1 MKLVIGTRGSKLALW
16 QAEWVATRLSAAGF
30 AVELRVIKTTG
41 DRLAGQ
47 ALATPEAKGLF
58 IKEIE
63 EALLTGGPDGVDIA
77 VHSLKDLPVDQP
89 LGLSI
94 AAVPER
100 EDARDALLSRLGGGL
115 AQLPRGARVGT
126 GSPRR
131 RSQLLALRPDL
142 DVVPIRGNVDT
153 RLRKLD
159 RGDCDALVMAAAGLN
174 RLGLGG
180 RVAEYFSPEQMCP
193 AAGQGAMA
201 IEIRSGDRDAALAVQ
216 PLDHA
221 ATRAAVCAERAAL
234 RRLGG
239 GCRMPIAA
247 YARLSGS
254 SIEIV
259 GVVAEPD
266 GGKVIRAALQSPAS
280 DPERA
285 GLRLAEELLKRGA
298 TELLGAEST
307 V

>member
-1 MKLVIGTRGSKLALW
+1 MNLIIGTRGSKLALW
-16 QAEWVATRLSAAGF
+16 QAEWVAARLRTAGF
-30 AVELRVIKTTG
+30 TIELRVIKTTG
-41 DRLAGQ
+41 DRLTAS
-47 ALATPEAKGLF
+47 ALAAPDTKGLF

-63 EALLTGGPDGVDIA
+63 EALLRGGSSRIDIA

-89 LGLSI
+89 PGLSI

-100 EDARDALLSRLGGGL
+100 EDARDALLSRLAGGL
-115 AQLPRGARVGT
+115 AQLPHGARVGT

-142 DVVPIRGNVDT
+142 DVAPIRGNVDT

-159 RGDCDALVMAAAGLN
+159 RGDCDALVIAAAGLN

-180 RVAEYFSPEQMCP
+180 RITECFSPEQMCP

-201 IEIRSGDRDAALAVQ
+201 IEIRSGDPKAALAVQ
-216 PLDHA
+216 PLNHEP
-221 ATRAAVCAERAAL
+221 TRVAVCAERAAL

-239 GCRMPIAA
+239 GCRMPVAAFARIA
-247 YARLSGS
+247 GG
-254 SIEIV
+254 SIEIT
-259 GVVAEPD
+259 GVVADPD
-266 GGKVIRAALQSPAS
+266 GGQVIRATLRSAAS
-280 DPERA
+280 GPERA
-285 GLRLAEELLKRGA
+285 GFRLAEDLLKLGA
-298 TELLGAEST
+298 SALLGASSA

>member
-16 QAEWVATRLSAAGF
+16 QAEWVAARLRAAGF
-30 AVELRVIKTTG
+30 TIELRVIKTTG
-41 DRLAGQ
+41 DRLAAS
-47 ALATPEAKGLF
+47 ALSTPETKGLF

-63 EALLTGGPDGVDIA
+63 EALLRGGSSGVDLA

-89 LGLSI
+89 PGLSI
-94 AAVPER
+94 AAMPER
-100 EDARDALLSRLGGGL
+100 EDARDALLSRLAGGL
-115 AQLPRGARVGT
+115 AQLRHGARVGA

-142 DVVPIRGNVDT
+142 EVVPIRGNVDT

-159 RGDCDALVMAAAGLN
+159 RGEYDAVVMAAAGLN

-180 RVAEYFSPEQMCP
+180 RITECFAPEQMCP

-216 PLDHA
+216 PLDHEP
-221 ATRAAVCAERAAL
+221 TRVAVCAERAAL

-247 YARLSGS
+247 YARLAGG
-254 SIEIV
+254 SIEIT

-266 GGKVIRAALQSPAS
+266 GRQAVRATLRGPAS
-280 DPERA
+280 GPERA
-285 GLRLAEELLKRGA
+285 GFRLAEELLKLGA
-298 TELLGAEST
+298 SALLGART
-307 V
+307 AV

>member
-16 QAEWVATRLSAAGF
+16 QAEWVADRLNAAGF
-30 AVELRVIKTTG
+30 TVGLRVIKTTG
-41 DRLAGQ
+41 DRLSRR
-47 ALATPEAKGLF
+47 ALATPETKGLF

-63 EALLTGGPDGVDIA
+63 EALLGGGSGGIDIA
-77 VHSLKDLPVDQP
+77 VHSLKDLPTDQP
-89 LGLSI
+89 RGLSI
-94 AAVPER
+94 AAVPVR
-100 EDARDALLSRLGGGL
+100 EDARDALLSRCLGGL

-180 RVAEYFSPEQMCP
+180 RISEYFAPAQLCP

-201 IEIRSGDRDAALAVQ
+201 IEIRSGDRRAALAVQ
-216 PLDHA
+216 PLDHKA
-221 ATRAAVCAERAAL
+221 SRAAVCAERAAL

-239 GCRMPIAA
+239 GCRTPIAA
-247 YARLSGS
+247 HARLSGA
-254 SIEIV
+254 SIKIT
-259 GVVAEPD
+259 GVVAEPN
-266 GGKVIRAALQSPAS
+266 GSQVIRAALSSPVS

-285 GLRLAEELLKRGA
+285 GLRLAEELLKLGA
-298 TELLGAEST
+298 SELLGAESA